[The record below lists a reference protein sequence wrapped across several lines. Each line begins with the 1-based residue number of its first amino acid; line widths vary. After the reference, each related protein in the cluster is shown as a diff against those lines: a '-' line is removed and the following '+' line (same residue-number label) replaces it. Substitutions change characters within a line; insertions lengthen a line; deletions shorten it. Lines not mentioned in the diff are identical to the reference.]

1 MTEFKQPMHPRLA
14 SRVVANALINY
25 QMDLENDPE
34 LGSPD
39 DTTVKLYLRGSTDCV
54 VYPHQMPDLVEA
66 FKKELE
72 KP

>member
-1 MTEFKQPMHPRLA
+1 
-14 SRVVANALINY
+14 
-25 QMDLENDPE
+25 MDLENDPE